1 MFVSLGD
8 HFEDPTPGSL
18 VCESS
23 FSRFVRSPRVRTV
36 PGALAWC
43 SCGSV
48 LGFCDGGFGVR
59 MFVSSQGFGVRML
72 VSILGFGVRMLVSM
86 QGFGVRMPVSIG
98 DFCVQY
104 PRRRNSFFCWS
115 CDSVLGFS
123 ISSNPKLVFEYPHR
137 PGFGVRLA
145 PFLASVSEDL
155 VF

>member
-1 MFVSLGD
+1 MSLGD

-59 MFVSSQGFGVRML
+59 MLVSSQGFGVRML
-72 VSILGFGVRMLVSM
+72 VSILGFGVRMRVSM
-86 QGFGVRMPVSIG
+86 QRFGVRMPVSIR
-98 DFCVQY
+98 DFV
-104 PRRRNSFFCWS
+104 
-115 CDSVLGFS
+115 S
-123 ISSNPKLVFEYPHR
+123 IPSSTE
-137 PGFGVRLA
+137 
-145 PFLASVSEDL
+145 
-155 VF
+155 